1 MIETRRAFEAEVL
14 TWKGVTS
21 RPMMGCLCYFYNRKF
36 IGFLVTNGIV
46 LMKLSEKD
54 RKEVKEKFG
63 GKPFEMAGQTGR
75 LWVTPLN
82 RPKDVRSIMPFV
94 RKRYEEVSSSPPRY
108 NATRGETQ
116 ILPKSLAAND
126 LAASSSRISRLLLPG
141 RKAQYMK
148 LES

>member
-1 MIETRRAFEAEVL
+1 MKYYDEEKMAGIRKTFEAEVL

-54 RKEVKEKFG
+54 QKEVKEKFG

-82 RPKDVRSIMPFV
+82 GPKDVKSVMPFV
-94 RKRYEEVSSSPPRY
+94 RKRYEAAL
-108 NATRGETQ
+108 ATPAKT
-116 ILPKSLAAND
+116 
-126 LAASSSRISRLLLPG
+126 
-141 RKAQYMK
+141 
-148 LES
+148 